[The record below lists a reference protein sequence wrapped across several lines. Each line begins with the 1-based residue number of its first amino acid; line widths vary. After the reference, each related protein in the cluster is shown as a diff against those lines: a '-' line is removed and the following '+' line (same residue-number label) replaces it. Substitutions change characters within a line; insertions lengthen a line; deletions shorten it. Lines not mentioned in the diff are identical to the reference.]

1 MIDRTLGGRYEVIQ
15 RVGGGGMALVYKA
28 RDLLLGRF
36 VALKVLRPQFAH
48 DEEFVRRF
56 RREARS
62 AASLSHPNI
71 VGIYDVGQDGDD
83 HYIVMEY
90 VEGHTLN
97 ELIRERAPFQ
107 PEEAVHIAVQICEA
121 LEHAHQNQI
130 IHRDI
135 KPHNILIGKNGRVK
149 VTDFGIARA
158 VTAATITQT
167 GSVVGSV
174 HYFSPEHAK
183 GVATGEKSD
192 IYSLGIVLYQMVT
205 GRLPFLGESPISVAL
220 KHLQEPFEAPRRV
233 NPLIPQS
240 LENIIVR
247 AMRKDP
253 SERYQSAR
261 EMREDLETCLRPDRL
276 HEAPLEF
283 ADEESETTRV
293 MPAIRPAMAAVG
305 AGREPYVPARPARSG
320 WSEPEEPSGGGDGP
334 GGRNGRNGPG
344 GRNGRNGPL
353 AKNPEEEFAEEED
366 YEERRRG
373 RWIVPA
379 VLTVIALAMIGALV
393 WGVMELRQQLT
404 PRDIQVPDVIG
415 KPLEEARAIL
425 TEAGLQVDEQ
435 VDERPSDKY
444 EEGIVIDQSKQG
456 IAVKEGSLIRLTISS
471 GPEPVPMPDLQGMTV
486 EEAKEVLAS
495 LGVTEDRL
503 ELTERH
509 ANSEPGMVVES
520 RPAAREMFQPRKDT
534 VALYVSLGPEEVAMP
549 SLVGSTLEEA
559 RAKIEQAGLILPEH
573 NIFVE
578 SSFSPKGTIFKQFPA
593 EAGEMVAAGTEV
605 QIWVSGGLPE
615 NTVQTDYPVTVSPA
629 EEGTTSVVRILV
641 SDAMGD
647 NREVGNRRITA
658 KTTFWVPLVLSPD
671 RGGQIVIYVDNQFYD
686 SYEVPYSGQPAGT
699 PQSAEGSGGPA
710 SDEPPSGEPGE
721 ETNP

>member
-233 NPLIPQS
+233 NPHIPQS
-240 LENIIVR
+240 LENVIVR

-253 SERYQSAR
+253 RERYQSAR
-261 EMREDLETCLRPDRL
+261 EMREDLETCLRAERL
-276 HEAPLEF
+276 HEAPLQF
-283 ADEESETTRV
+283 VDEEAETTRV
-293 MPAIRPAMAAVG
+293 MPAIRPAMVAVSG
-305 AGREPYVPARPARSG
+305 SGREAYVPDRAARNE
-320 WSEPEEPSGGGDGP
+320 WSEAEGRER
-334 GGRNGRNGPG
+334 GGRGERNGWNGPG
-344 GRNGRNGPL
+344 GRNGRPVPL
-353 AKNPEEEFAEEED
+353 EEDPEESFTDEEEV
-366 YEERRRG
+366 EERRRR
-373 RWIVPA
+373 RWVLPT
-379 VLTVIALAMIGALV
+379 VLTVLALAMIGVLA

-404 PRDIQVPDVIG
+404 PKDIQVPDVIG

-435 VDERPSDKY
+435 VDQKPSDEY
-444 EEGIVIDQSKQG
+444 EEGIVVDQSKQG
-456 IAVKEGSLIRLTISS
+456 IAVKEGSLIRLTVSS
-471 GPEPVPMPDLQGMTV
+471 GPEPVQMPDLQGMTV
-486 EEAKEVLAS
+486 DEAKEVLAS

-503 ELTERH
+503 DLVERH
-509 ANSEPGMVVES
+509 ANSDPGTVVEH
-520 RPAAREMFQPRKDT
+520 RPAARDLFQPKKDT
-534 VALYVSLGPEEVAMP
+534 VTIHVSLGPEEVAMP
-549 SLVGSTLEEA
+549 SLIGSTLEEA
-559 RAKIEQAGLILPEH
+559 RAKIEQAGLVLPEQ
-573 NIFVE
+573 NIFTE
-578 SSFSPKGTIFKQFPA
+578 PSFSPKGTVFKQFPA
-593 EAGEMVAAGTEV
+593 EAGEKVAVGSEV
-605 QIWVSGGLPE
+605 QIWVSGGYPD
-615 NTVQTDYPVTVSPA
+615 NTVQTDYPVTVSPV
-629 EEGTTSVVRILV
+629 EEGASSVVRILV

-647 NREVGNRRITA
+647 NREVENKKISA

-671 RGGQIVIYVDNQFYD
+671 RSGQIVIYVDGRFYE

-699 PQSAEGSGGPA
+699 PPAEGGEGQAPGGQP
-710 SDEPPSGEPGE
+710 SDGTGA

>member
-1 MIDRTLGGRYEVIQ
+1 MIGRTLGGRYEVIQ

-28 RDLLLGRF
+28 RDLLLDRF

-90 VEGHTLN
+90 VEGRTLN
-97 ELIRERAPFQ
+97 DLIRERAPFQ

-220 KHLQEPFEAPRRV
+220 KHLQEPFETPRRV
-233 NPLIPQS
+233 NPHIPQS

-253 SERYQSAR
+253 RERYQSAR
-261 EMREDLETCLRPDRL
+261 EMREDLETCLRPERL

-283 ADEESETTRV
+283 ADEEAETTRV

-305 AGREPYVPARPARSG
+305 AGREAYVPSRPPRSG
-320 WSEPEEPSGGGDGP
+320 WSEQKEPERGGDGP
-334 GGRNGRNGPG
+334 GGPNGRNGPG
-344 GRNGRNGPL
+344 GRNGRSGPL
-353 AKNPEEEFAEEED
+353 ADEPEEDFAEEEE

-373 RWIVPA
+373 RWIVPVA
-379 VLTVIALAMIGALV
+379 LTIMALAMIGALV

-415 KPLEEARAIL
+415 KTLEEARAIL

-435 VDERPSDKY
+435 VDRRPSDEY

-456 IAVKEGSLIRLTISS
+456 IAVKEGSLIRLTVSS

-503 ELTERH
+503 QLSERH
-509 ANSEPGMVVES
+509 ANSEPGTVVES
-520 RPAAREMFQPRKDT
+520 RPAAREMFHPKKDT
-534 VALYVSLGPEEVAMP
+534 VSIYVSLGPEEVAMP

-559 RAKIEQAGLILPEH
+559 RAKIEQAGLVLPEQ

-578 SSFSPKGTIFKQFPA
+578 PSFSPKGTVFKQFPA
-593 EAGEMVAAGTEV
+593 EAGEKVAVGTEV
-605 QIWVSGGLPE
+605 QIWVSGGFPE
-615 NTVQTDYPVTVSPA
+615 NTVQTDYPVTVSPV
-629 EEGTTSVVRILV
+629 EEGKPSVVRILV

-647 NREVGNRRITA
+647 NREVENKRISA

-671 RGGQIVIYVDNQFYD
+671 RGGQIVIYVDNRFYE

-699 PQSAEGSGGPA
+699 ARSAEGAEGTV
-710 SDEPPSGEPGE
+710 SDGQPSGEPRE